1 MLILFLQAAVSAVN
15 QVWCGAI
22 VKKDLTSVKRNISML
37 IAFLVMCCSLLG
49 QPAAIA
55 EQIPVRYT
63 EGVTHGFLV
72 VRTQEGE
79 VIAHGE
85 LDQVA
90 RNGRVTDHVL
100 FRFKDGSSH
109 EETTI
114 FSQRGSFRLIS
125 NRVVQK
131 GPSFKKPSDTFI
143 EASRS
148 QVTVSFTDDGKEKVI
163 RKRLELPADV
173 ANGLM
178 LTLAKNIQPGTPQT
192 TVSMLVGTEKPRL
205 VKLVIS
211 PQGEETFE
219 FGPISRKVLHY
230 VVKVEIGGAAGA
242 VARLVGKQP
251 PDSHIWVARGE
262 APTFLRSAGPFYEEG
277 PIWRVELAAP
287 TPPPR
292 D

>member
-1 MLILFLQAAVSAVN
+1 MAA
-15 QVWCGAI
+15 
-22 VKKDLTSVKRNISML
+22 KRNGFTL
-37 IAFLVMCCSLLG
+37 IALLVLCGSLLS
-49 QPAAIA
+49 QPAVIA

-63 EGVTHGFLV
+63 EGVTHGFLLL
-72 VRTQEGE
+72 RTQEGE

-85 LDQVA
+85 LNQVA
-90 RNGRVTDHVL
+90 RNGRVTDHLV
-100 FRFKDGSSH
+100 FRFKDGSSY

-131 GPSFKKPSDTFI
+131 GPSFKKPSDMFI
-143 EASRS
+143 DASQG
-148 QVTVSFTDDGKEKVI
+148 QVTISYTDDGKEKIV

-173 ANGLM
+173 ANGLI
-178 LTLAKNIQPGTPQT
+178 LTLAKNIQPGTPRT
-192 TVSMLVGTEKPRL
+192 TVSLVVGGEKPRL

-219 FGPISRKVLHY
+219 HGTISHKAVHY
-230 VVKVEIGGAAGA
+230 VVKVKIGGAAGV
-242 VARLVGKQP
+242 VAPLVGKQP
-251 PDSHIWVARGE
+251 PDLHIWVADGE
-262 APTFLRSAGPFYEEG
+262 APTVLGSAGPFYEEG

-287 TPPPR
+287 KPPSR

>member
-1 MLILFLQAAVSAVN
+1 
-15 QVWCGAI
+15 
-22 VKKDLTSVKRNISML
+22 ML
-37 IAFLVMCCSLLG
+37 IAFLVMCGSLLG
-49 QPAAIA
+49 QPGAIA

-72 VRTQEGE
+72 LRTQEGE

-85 LDQVA
+85 LNQVA
-90 RNGRVTDHVL
+90 RNGRVTDHLL
-100 FRFKDGSSH
+100 FR
-109 EETTI
+109 
-114 FSQRGSFRLIS
+114 
-125 NRVVQK
+125 
-131 GPSFKKPSDTFI
+131 FKKPSDTFI
-143 EASRS
+143 DASRG
-148 QVTVSFTDDGKEKVI
+148 QVAISFTDDGKEKVI

-192 TVSMLVGTEKPRL
+192 TVSMLVGTQKPRL

-211 PQGEETFE
+211 LQGEETFE
-219 FGPISRKVLHY
+219 FGPISHKALHY

-242 VARLVGKQP
+242 VATLVGKQP
-251 PDSHIWVARGE
+251 PDSHIWVAEGE

-277 PIWRVELAAP
+277 PIWRVEFAAP

-292 D
+292 N